1 MSEGVSANRRA
12 SCHSALSGTLTLCY
26 KRRPDWKQGPGGGGS
41 APHSTSSE
49 LFSLS
54 RPGGLCEPAT
64 LSKGPCTPG
73 LLLMVLL
80 HWVIDI
86 PTVGKGCLGP
96 AGCHPSTTGSML
108 TRESEK
114 DLGIHANWEPTSYN
128 KKPRWQSTQIPA
140 GCLLASQAGAADLCA
155 CGCVKRRALHV

>member
-1 MSEGVSANRRA
+1 MSQ
-12 SCHSALSGTLTLCY
+12 
-26 KRRPDWKQGPGGGGS
+26 RPY
-41 APHSTSSE
+41 
-49 LFSLS
+49 
-54 RPGGLCEPAT
+54 
-64 LSKGPCTPG
+64 SKGPCTPG

-86 PTVGKGCLGP
+86 PIVGKGCLGP
-96 AGCHPSTTGSML
+96 AGCQPSTAGSML

-128 KKPRWQSTQIPA
+128 KKPRWHCTQIPA
-140 GCLLASQAGAADLCA
+140 GCLLASQAGATDLCA